1 MTVLIMTKFS
11 LTVATFLLIFK
22 KLSKKVQA
30 LYSCQKGTCLPL
42 QLQEM
47 FPGGCQT
54 TSMILLCP
62 PLSKIEQDV
71 EETVPS

>member
-1 MTVLIMTKFS
+1 MTKFS
-11 LTVATFLLIFK
+11 LFVATFLLIFK

-30 LYSCQKGTCLPL
+30 LYSYQKGTCLPL

-47 FPGGCQT
+47 FPVGCQT
-54 TSMILLCP
+54 TSMILLCT

-71 EETVPS
+71 EGTVPS